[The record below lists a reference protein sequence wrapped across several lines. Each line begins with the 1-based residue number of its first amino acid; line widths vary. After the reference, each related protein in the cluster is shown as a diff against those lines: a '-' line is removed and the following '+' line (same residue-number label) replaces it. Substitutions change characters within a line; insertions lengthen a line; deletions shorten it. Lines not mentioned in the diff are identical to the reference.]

1 MSLSI
6 PLTQTISPN
15 TTAPTSRSTSTTSLI
30 PQMDAS
36 ASGSG
41 SMPVAVNFN
50 VPGPSADPG
59 QMIETRQLTSH
70 APPRGRAASLQQ
82 RNGDRVVA
90 TSSSSSEPDRASGAA
105 AEKQLVE
112 KNVKVEKGDD
122 DTSPIP
128 VKCIWPPWKRR
139 DGWSGWMGDTVTA
152 NALVLSLIL
161 QAFSTGILDA
171 TTYLDFNT
179 FASNQTGNTIL
190 LTVAVVR
197 VSGRQLLL
205 TGISLGSFLGAA
217 FVFSQIGHFCG
228 VRRRVWLLMNVWFQ
242 LLCLML
248 AAIFLSPHG
257 PALTRLNQKHDWV
270 IISLFAIMSGAQ
282 VASARQASI
291 QEIPTAPMTSSYVD
305 LVGDR
310 YIFVGFGNEKGR
322 GRNRRL
328 AYIMAMIIGSFIGGI
343 MHKYAGSWVVVV
355 VAMAFKLAV
364 IVLMSI
370 APADPPKKKKKD
382 EEKRVEA
389 GRQGV

>member
-6 PLTQTISPN
+6 PLTNTISPL
-15 TTAPTSRSTSTTSLI
+15 TTAPTSRSTSTTDLI
-30 PQMDAS
+30 PPMETS
-36 ASGSG
+36 RG
-41 SMPVAVNFN
+41 
-50 VPGPSADPG
+50 VPAPEAGPPARGPAERTVDSSRPISYA
-59 QMIETRQLTSH
+59 
-70 APPRGRAASLQQ
+70 PRGRAGSLQQ
-82 RNGDRVVA
+82 RNGGPNSDDEVSA
-90 TSSSSSEPDRASGAA
+90 LSGPSRISPNG
-105 AEKQLVE
+105 EKQTGIE
-112 KNVKVEKGDD
+112 NNTKVEKDKED
-122 DTSPIP
+122 ESSQIP
-128 VKCIWPPWKRR
+128 VRCVWPPWKRR

-217 FVFSQIGHFCG
+217 FVFAHIGHFFG
-228 VRRRVWLLMNVWFQ
+228 VRRRIWLLGNVCFQ
-242 LLCLML
+242 LLCLTL

-270 IISLFAIMSGAQ
+270 IISLFALMSGAQ
-282 VASARQASI
+282 VAAARQASI

-305 LVGDR
+305 LVGDK
-310 YIFVGFGNEKGR
+310 YIFAGFGNEKGR
-322 GRNRRL
+322 ARNRRL

-355 VAMAFKLAV
+355 VAMSFKLAV
-364 IVLMSI
+364 IILMSV
-370 APADPPKKKKKD
+370 APADPPKAKT
-382 EEKRVEA
+382 ESA
-389 GRQGV
+389 GGQAA